1 MQSKATTVEQYLAEL
16 PADRRA
22 AIQAVRQVI
31 LKNLDKDYREGM
43 GYGMIGYCVPHSV
56 FPAGYHC
63 DPKMPLPFAGLAS
76 QKNYMSVYL
85 MGLYNNSPGEK
96 SFREAWEAK
105 TGKKIDMGKCCIRF
119 TKLEDVAL
127 EVIADHIRK
136 TPAKA
141 YIEYYEK
148 ALESRRPGTGV
159 REPRK
164 GVKKAAKG
172 GAMKKAATKKA
183 AKKKSRR

>member
-1 MQSKATTVEQYLAEL
+1 
-16 PADRRA
+16 
-22 AIQAVRQVI
+22 
-31 LKNLDKDYREGM
+31 M

-127 EVIADHIRK
+127 DVIGEHIKK
-136 TPAKA
+136 TPAKR
-141 YIEYYEK
+141 YVEHYVK
-148 ALESRRPGTGV
+148 ALESMG
-159 REPRK
+159 K
-164 GVKKAAKG
+164 GVDGKKLKTGAGKKAAPKAG
-172 GAMKKAATKKA
+172 KKVSKKVGKKKA
-183 AKKKSRR
+183 RR